1 MLGLGLSI
9 PCAAVRGNVSLE
21 AQVASILRK
30 YGTDAHGYLPGI
42 GVINGLTAGNYID
55 SAGTTAA
62 TVDNP
67 VGLVL
72 DAAGSVGAELTT
84 NGDFSNGLTG
94 WTLNANATGIA
105 TVVGGVLTYA
115 APHGDYAEVKQL
127 SVCTIG
133 KAYKV
138 EFDVVT
144 AGTNVNTITVQ
155 CGRATIM
162 AGVGGL
168 FTVGRK
174 SAIVYATN
182 PDGFSISCRAD
193 ATIAIDNVSVKEV
206 TGINAIQSTTA
217 NKPVLRQTS
226 GRYWW
231 DMVDGT
237 DLLTATYPAG
247 WESVTT
253 IDAAPT
259 GQATLTAQNIVGTY
273 AITTDTYGRFVF
285 KTITASELATIQTF
299 ANRLAGL

>member
-1 MLGLGLSI
+1 MRRVANGVRNYIRAAALSNG
-9 PCAAVRGNVSLE
+9 GNGTTI
-21 AQVASILRK
+21 AQQVAVILAK
-30 YGTDAHGYLPGI
+30 YGTDAHVYLPGI
-42 GVINGLTAGNYID
+42 GVINGLTAGNYLD

-72 DAAGSVGAELTT
+72 DAAGSVGSEIKSIGTLSQLGVSTASTYNTTTGVGTATRVDATNQSSVVFSVTADKLHRFEITNTGAASVLIRNDSAGGALLLT
-84 NGDFSNGLTG
+84 
-94 WTLNANATGIA
+94 
-105 TVVGGVLTYA
+105 
-115 APHGDYAEVKQL
+115 
-127 SVCTIG
+127 
-133 KAYKV
+133 
-138 EFDVVT
+138 VT
-144 AGTNVNTITVQ
+144 AGTSVISYISSAAGRFVIAAAVNGQSIS
-155 CGRATIM
+155 
-162 AGVGGL
+162 
-168 FTVGRK
+168 FTV
-174 SAIVYATN
+174 N
-182 PDGFSISCRAD
+182 
-193 ATIAIDNVSVKEV
+193 SVKEV
-206 TGINAIQSTTA
+206 TGIHAIQSTTA
-217 NKPVLRQTS
+217 NKPVLRRTN

-237 DLLTATYPAG
+237 DLLSATYPAG